1 MKALSSEENLEA
13 IGVDKAECDE
23 VKEGMH
29 DRQWLNLVLSV
40 GTTALEMD
48 SDNSP
53 ATPAGDALGHKETL
67 RRCGIGN
74 NRAPPDP

>member
-1 MKALSSEENLEA
+1 VKALSSEGNLEA

-23 VKEGMH
+23 VKEGRH
-29 DRQWLNLVLSV
+29 GRQWLNLVLSV
-40 GTTALEMD
+40 GTTTLEM
-48 SDNSP
+48 SLGNSP
-53 ATPAGDALGHKETL
+53 AGLAVDALGHKETL